1 MKEIRIVVA
10 EDEFFTRTGICQ
22 LLEQEPDM
30 QVVGQASS
38 GEEAL
43 SLVNGA
49 KPDLLLLDIR
59 MPPGIDGLEVI
70 RRLRRDKNPVLIVAL
85 TQENPLIKAVA
96 EVGANGFIPKD
107 HEAMFI
113 PTVRC
118 VAQTRSDVFINP
130 TLSKQFQAL
139 DAMVDKAQ
147 LSELEREVW
156 RLIGFKNDEIAQRLC
171 KSTGRI
177 RNIVTDL
184 YVKLGILDD
193 GKVSQRVQA
202 MEMARFLGFLEAPTD
217 LFE

>member
-22 LLEQEPDM
+22 LLDEEPDM
-30 QVVGQASS
+30 KVVGQAAT

-43 SLVNGA
+43 ELVEKL

-59 MPPGIDGLEVI
+59 MPPGMNGLEVI
-70 RRLRRDKNPVLIVAL
+70 RQLRMKEIQVLIVAL
-85 TQENPLIKAVA
+85 TQESPLIKAVA
-96 EVGANGFIPKD
+96 EAGANGFIPKD

-118 VAQTRSDVFINP
+118 VAQTGSEIFINP
-130 TLSKQFQAL
+130 SLSRQFLEFQA
-139 DAMVDKAQ
+139 MVENAQ
-147 LSELEREVW
+147 LSEMEREVW
-156 RLIGFKNDEIAQRLC
+156 RLIGYKNDEIAQRLC
-171 KSTGRI
+171 KSNGRV
-177 RNIVTDL
+177 RNMVTEL

-202 MEMARFLGFLEAPTD
+202 MEIARFMGFLEAPTD
-217 LFE
+217 LPG